1 MDKRTVLSVNRHKKT
16 YIRRRLIM
24 ESIQVTPANLRKA
37 AGEVETLASTYKKQ
51 YNELFGLVETFT
63 TTDYQGKDA
72 KEFCAKVK
80 DFEDDFMKM
89 KSLMDEYAQFLKKAA
104 DDYERNQENLSS
116 QIAGL
121 QS

>member
-1 MDKRTVLSVNRHKKT
+1 
-16 YIRRRLIM
+16 M
-24 ESIQVTPANLRKA
+24 ESIQVTPGNLRKA
-37 AGEVETLASTYKKQ
+37 AGDVENLANNYKKQ
-51 YNELFGLVETFT
+51 YGELFGLVETFT
-63 TTDYQGKDA
+63 TTDFQGTDA

-89 KSLMDEYAQFLKKAA
+89 KTLMDDYAQFLRKAA
-104 DDYERNQENLSS
+104 DDYEKNQENLRN

>member
-1 MDKRTVLSVNRHKKT
+1 
-16 YIRRRLIM
+16 M

-72 KEFCAKVK
+72 KEFCAKVRE
-80 DFEDDFMKM
+80 FEDDFSKM
-89 KSLMDEYAQFLKKAA
+89 KNLMDEYAQFLKTAA
-104 DDYERNQENLSS
+104 DHYEKNQDNLSS

>member
-1 MDKRTVLSVNRHKKT
+1 
-16 YIRRRLIM
+16 M

-37 AGEVETLASTYKKQ
+37 SGEVQTLAATYKKQ
-51 YNELFGLVETFT
+51 YEELFGLVETFT

-80 DFEDDFMKM
+80 DFEDDFIKM
-89 KSLMDEYAQFLKKAA
+89 KNLMDEYADFLAKAA
-104 DDYERNQENLSS
+104 TDYEKNQENLSS
-116 QIAGL
+116 QISSL

>member
-1 MDKRTVLSVNRHKKT
+1 
-16 YIRRRLIM
+16 M

-37 AGEVETLASTYKKQ
+37 AGEVETMASKYKAQ
-51 YNELFGLVETFT
+51 YGELFGLVETFT
-63 TTDYQGKDA
+63 STDYQGKDA

-80 DFEDDFMKM
+80 DFEDDFIKM
-89 KSLMDEYAQFLKKAA
+89 KDLMDEYAQFLKRAA
-104 DDYERNQENLSS
+104 EDYERNQENLSS

>member
-1 MDKRTVLSVNRHKKT
+1 
-16 YIRRRLIM
+16 M

-37 AGEVETLASTYKKQ
+37 AGEVEEMGRTYKKQ
-51 YNELFGLVETFT
+51 YGELFGLVETFT

-80 DFEDDFMKM
+80 EFEDDFEKM
-89 KSLMDEYAQFLKKAA
+89 KKLMDDYAGFLKKAA
-104 DDYERNQENLSS
+104 EDYEKNQENLSS

>member
-1 MDKRTVLSVNRHKKT
+1 
-16 YIRRRLIM
+16 M

-51 YNELFGLVETFT
+51 YNELFSLVDTFT

-72 KEFCAKVK
+72 REFCEKVR
-80 DFEDDFMKM
+80 DFEDDFTNMKN
-89 KSLMDEYAQFLKKAA
+89 LMDDYAKFLRTAA
-104 DDYERNQENLSS
+104 DDYEKNQENLSQ

>member
-1 MDKRTVLSVNRHKKT
+1 
-16 YIRRRLIM
+16 M

-37 AGEVETLASTYKKQ
+37 AGEVEELASTYKKQ
-51 YNELFGLVETFT
+51 YNELFSLVDTFT

-72 KEFCAKVK
+72 REFCEKVR
-80 DFEDDFMKM
+80 DFEDDFTNMKN
-89 KSLMDEYAQFLKKAA
+89 LMDEYARFLKTAA
-104 DDYERNQENLSS
+104 DDYEKNQENLSA

>member
-1 MDKRTVLSVNRHKKT
+1 
-16 YIRRRLIM
+16 M
-24 ESIQVTPANLRKA
+24 ESIQVTPANLRKV
-37 AGEVETLASTYKKQ
+37 AGEVETLANTYKKQ
-51 YNELFGLVETFT
+51 YGELFGLVENFT
-63 TTDYQGKDA
+63 TTDFQGKDA

-104 DDYERNQENLSS
+104 DMYEEQVDNLSS
-116 QIAGL
+116 QIASL

>member
-1 MDKRTVLSVNRHKKT
+1 
-16 YIRRRLIM
+16 M

-37 AGEVETLASTYKKQ
+37 AGEVETLANNYKTQ
-51 YNELFGLVETFT
+51 YGELFGLVETFT

-80 DFEDDFMKM
+80 EFEDDFIKM
-89 KSLMDEYAQFLKKAA
+89 KSLMDEYAGFLRTAA
-104 DDYERNQENLSS
+104 DEYERNQDNLSS
-116 QIAGL
+116 QIRGL

>member
-1 MDKRTVLSVNRHKKT
+1 
-16 YIRRRLIM
+16 M
-24 ESIQVTPANLRKA
+24 ESIQVTPGNLRKA
-37 AGEVETLASTYKKQ
+37 AAEVKNLALEYKRQ
-51 YNELFGLVETFT
+51 YSELFCLVENFT
-63 TTDYQGKDA
+63 STDYQGKDA

-89 KSLMDEYAQFLKKAA
+89 KELMDDYAVFLEKAA
-104 DDYERNQENLSS
+104 RDYETNQENLSS

>member
-1 MDKRTVLSVNRHKKT
+1 
-16 YIRRRLIM
+16 M

-51 YNELFGLVETFT
+51 YGELFGLVETFT

-80 DFEDDFMKM
+80 DFEDDFIKM
-89 KSLMDEYAQFLKKAA
+89 KSLMDDYAQFLKQAA
-104 DDYERNQENLSS
+104 DEYDKNQDDLSS
-116 QIAGL
+116 QISSL